1 MCNVLDHRK
10 IKTFHQGK
18 DGNNLLLLWLVLLI
32 EAGKSDRGGYLMISD
47 NLPYTMEN
55 LSMISKIPLSVV
67 KKGLALF
74 VDLDMV
80 DTHDR
85 AIFIK
90 NWSKYQSEDK
100 LKARRENDRL
110 RQKRYRDKER
120 IKMQSPPHS
129 SQMSRD
135 NHGGALRDV
144 TIQNRTD
151 KKQDKTTTEQTMLL
165 LQGTPFAI
173 VSAQEISD
181 LEERHGAG
189 KLLKAADIA
198 AETWRKDGKDRH
210 NPVGY
215 LQSLCTSLIV
225 PGWYVSFDAR
235 EAKANDVRQ
244 REMTTKA
251 EHLRIKTEEEAKNT
265 AQTLL
270 WNSFSDEQREE
281 YCKRSTPKFSTNIQ
295 LPFEVATILAKK
307 MAWDERPLDMAEKM
321 PLQL

>member
-10 IKTFHQGK
+10 VKTFHQGK

-55 LSMISKIPLSVV
+55 LSMITHIPLPILQ
-67 KKGLALF
+67 KGLALF

-80 DTHDR
+80 DRHDG

-100 LKARRENDRL
+100 LKARRENDRI
-110 RQKRYRDKER
+110 RQKRCRDKER
-120 IKMQSPPHS
+120 DKMQSSPLS
-129 SQMSRD
+129 NQTSRD
-135 NHGGALRDV
+135 NHGGASRDV
-144 TIQNRTD
+144 TLQNRQD
-151 KKQDKTTTEQTMLL
+151 KKQKQTTTEQTMSL

-173 VSAQEISD
+173 VSDQEVKD

-198 AETWRKDGKDRH
+198 AETWRKDRRDRH
-210 NPVGY
+210 NPIGY
-215 LQSLCTSLIV
+215 LQSLCASLIV
-225 PGWYVSFDAR
+225 PGWYVSFDDRA
-235 EAKANDVRQ
+235 AKANDIRQ
-244 REMTTKA
+244 REKTTKDEQLKLRA
-251 EHLRIKTEEEAKNT
+251 EVKAKDT
-265 AQTLL
+265 VSDLM

-281 YCKRSTPKFSTNIQ
+281 YCKRATPKFSTNIQ
-295 LPFEVATILAKK
+295 LPFEVITILAKE
-307 MAWDERPLDMAEKM
+307 MAWNERSLDKAEKM
-321 PLQL
+321 PLP